1 MEISRRH
8 VLAKKL
14 ELWLIF
20 NKLVQSF
27 LFMNEEVKFHL
38 GIAKEQMQ
46 ESIKHLKT
54 ILENIRAGKANPQI
68 LNSVKVDYYGTSTLI
83 SQMANINTPDA
94 QTISIQPWDKSVLQD
109 IEKAIMVAN
118 IGFTPMNNGE
128 MIIIN
133 IPPLTEERRLEL
145 VKQAKL
151 ETENCKISI
160 RNVRH
165 KANDEMRKLGKE
177 GLSKDLE
184 NDAEI
189 DVQRITDEFITKI
202 DEYLST
208 KEKEIMTI

>member
-1 MEISRRH
+1 
-8 VLAKKL
+8 L

-54 ILENIRAGKANPQI
+54 ILENIRAGKANPQM

>member
-14 ELWLIF
+14 ALWLIF

-27 LFMNEEVKFHL
+27 LFMNAEVKFHL

-54 ILENIRAGKANPQI
+54 ILENIRAGKANPQM

-109 IEKAIMVAN
+109 IEKAIMEAN

-165 KANDEMRKLGKE
+165 KSNDEMRKLGKE

>member
-54 ILENIRAGKANPQI
+54 ILENIRAGKANPQM

>member
-54 ILENIRAGKANPQI
+54 ILENIRAGKANPQM

-109 IEKAIMVAN
+109 IEKAIMEAN

>member
-54 ILENIRAGKANPQI
+54 ILENIRAGKANPQM

-109 IEKAIMVAN
+109 IEKAIMEAN

-133 IPPLTEERRLEL
+133 ISPLTEERRLEL